1 MKRKIIYLSI
11 LSALMFSSCQDFLEV
26 QSDSI
31 FDNEFVFQSASEAD
45 KAVLGAYELLSSESG
60 IHSNR
65 LFYEVTGVGSD
76 IELGPE
82 LVTNSGRYSGENLY
96 YKTPTLSDN
105 PPDAW
110 NGIYKTINRC
120 NVIIE
125 AFEKNAAYNAAD
137 KTKPSALTHLYGEAV
152 AIRATM
158 YFELTRNW
166 GDVIYFTKPIR
177 SEADYKEAG
186 LTDRNVIQEGELA
199 ALIKVEPL
207 MYKLNSNGVATTATR
222 MTKEY
227 VDGLIGRLALI
238 RGGYALRPPSYTGDG
253 EVLQSHPTRGKMVRR
268 ADYKT
273 YYTMA
278 NTYLKKLVYEGNA
291 KLVTTD
297 ARTPALKFSNP
308 FQAVFQSGMDYKIS
322 DEMIFEVSQTAG
334 SSTERP
340 YAFGRPSSGGSTAY
354 PPKAYGQIRFYPT
367 YYFGMFDNKDLRRDV
382 TVTTTALGGVA
393 DEKMIIFRKGS
404 TTSGGLSLNKWD
416 YSRMTDKTNAIK
428 QRVSGINAPV
438 MRLGDMILLLAETYS
453 VLGDDANAKAELLK
467 VRKRAFLST
476 DPEYTAKT
484 TTYVNSKSGET
495 LLTAIQD
502 ERAFE
507 LGGEG
512 QRKMDLVRWGIL
524 GKKVNELQSQMTAMI
539 AGLKSSAGSY
549 TFPNGNVISNY
560 IYTKT
565 YTLAAAQALGLSDI
579 LTGNTYVPETDPLYP
594 LLFPAWRGTAT
605 DWVAPSSVTLK
616 KTMLAIKGLFK
627 PLTSTEVTAATTAG
641 YAKVNY
647 GIELYKDLTIPAT
660 PTDVNYWEAN
670 QTGVFGGY
678 LPADYTANYSPLYLV
693 AIPATTIQVSGGK
706 VSNDYGFPN
715 Q

>member
-11 LSALMFSSCQDFLEV
+11 LSTLMFSSCQDFLEV
-26 QSDSI
+26 QSDSK
-31 FDNEFVFQSASEAD
+31 FDSEFVFQSATEAD
-45 KAVLGAYELLSSESG
+45 KAILGAYELLSVESG

-82 LVTNSGRYSGENLY
+82 TTSNSLRYNGENLY
-96 YKTPTLSDN
+96 FKTPTASDN

-110 NGIYKTINRC
+110 NGMYKTISRC
-120 NVIIE
+120 NVIID
-125 AFEKNAAYNAAD
+125 AFEKNAAYNATD
-137 KTKPSALTHLYGEAV
+137 KTKPSTLTHLYGEAV

-166 GDVIYFTKPIR
+166 GDVIYFTKPIL
-177 SEADYKEAG
+177 SEDDYKNAVI
-186 LTDRNVIQEGELA
+186 TDRNTIQEGELA
-199 ALIKVEPL
+199 NLIKVEPL
-207 MYKLNSNGVATTATR
+207 MFKMNTTGNATTATR
-222 MTKEY
+222 MTQEY
-227 VDGLIGRLALI
+227 VQGLIGRLALI
-238 RGGYALRPPSYTGDG
+238 RGGYALRPPSYNGDG

-278 NTYLKKLVYEGNA
+278 NTYLKKLVYSGNA

-297 ARTPALKFSNP
+297 SRTPTPKFSNP

-322 DEMIFEVSQTAG
+322 PEMIFEVSQLAG
-334 SSTERP
+334 ITTTERP
-340 YAFGRPSSGGSTAY
+340 YAFGRPSSGGGTAY
-354 PPKAYGQIRFYPT
+354 PPKAYGQIRFFPT

-382 TVTTTALGGVA
+382 TVTTTGLGGVA
-393 DEKMIIFRKGS
+393 NETMLLFKKGNMS
-404 TTSGGLSLNKWD
+404 NGGLSLNKWD
-416 YSRMTDKTNAIK
+416 YSRMTDKTHAVK
-428 QRVSGINAPV
+428 QRVAGINAPV

-467 VRKRAFLST
+467 IRQRAFLPS
-476 DPEYTAKT
+476 DPDYNTKT
-484 TTYVNSKSGET
+484 TTYVNSKSGPT

-512 QRKMDLVRWGIL
+512 QRKMDLVRWGLL
-524 GKKVNELQSQMTAMI
+524 GKKVNELQSQMTAM
-539 AGLKSSAGSY
+539 ADALRASGSY
-549 TFPNGNVISNY
+549 TFPNGNVISDY
-560 IYTKT
+560 IYTKEV
-565 YTLAAAQALGLSDI
+565 TLSASGLTDI
-579 LTGNTYVPETDPLYP
+579 LTGNCYVSETDPLHP
-594 LLFPAWRGTAT
+594 LLFPGWRGTAT
-605 DWVAPSSVTLK
+605 DWVAPASVTLK
-616 KTMLAIKGLFK
+616 KSMLAIKGLFK
-627 PLTSTEVTAATTAG
+627 PLTPTEATAALAAG
-641 YAKVNY
+641 YKKVAY
-647 GIELYKDLTIPAT
+647 GIDLINDAAKPWE
-660 PTDVNYWEAN
+660 VNT
-670 QTGVFGGY
+670 TGVFGGY

-706 VSNDYGFPN
+706 ISNNYGFPN